1 MGRWIRLIETKSIVH
16 GVKGA
21 KSAKT
26 RKAYFL
32 MVKSTFSN
40 FL

>member
-21 KSAKT
+21 KS